1 MRRGTFM
8 TFDITFSKTSK
19 KKAEALVLCVGA
31 AKALAV
37 GGETRYE
44 TRSFA
49 ERALEKSP
57 SFKGKAGQTLVSLLP
72 AKASY
77 DRLILLGVGRR
88 KNSTRRRQRRPGQAL
103 RRAGRAGIKG
113 AELIVGGVAD
123 EAIAAAHLGAG
134 AKLRSYRFEV
144 YKSEKADDEKTP
156 KPERLYIVTGAE
168 REAEKIFKRE
178 SQTIKGVFLPAMW

>member
-37 GGETRYE
+37 GGETLDKE

-77 DRLILLGVGRR
+77 DRLILLGVG
-88 KNSTRRRQRRPGQAL
+88 
-103 RRAGRAGIKG
+103 
-113 AELIVGGVAD
+113 
-123 EAIAAAHLGAG
+123 
-134 AKLRSYRFEV
+134 
-144 YKSEKADDEKTP
+144 
-156 KPERLYIVTGAE
+156 
-168 REAEKIFKRE
+168 EAEKFNAQEAEKLRPSSSKHSYNTLQYNAFIN
-178 SQTIKGVFLPAMW
+178 S